1 MTAREVERD
10 PAQEPHAFRATG
22 RIIDDLLG
30 REPVEAS
37 PTFVLFVLPSGLALG
52 LWGTDSVQPAPV
64 AAGGGSEIGFKVK
77 SAAEIDRT
85 HAGWQAKGATIALPP
100 TDLDFG
106 RSFVAL
112 DPDGHRLRVYAA
124 AEDL

>member
-1 MTAREVERD
+1 MVADARYRAKIAGPPIIALLGSD
-10 PAQEPHAFRATG
+10 PKRKKAPPPFRATG
-22 RIIDDLLG
+22 RIIDGMLG

-77 SAAEIDRT
+77 SAAEIDKT
-85 HAGWQAKGATIALPP
+85 H
-100 TDLDFG
+100 TD
-106 RSFVAL
+106 
-112 DPDGHRLRVYAA
+112 
-124 AEDL
+124 